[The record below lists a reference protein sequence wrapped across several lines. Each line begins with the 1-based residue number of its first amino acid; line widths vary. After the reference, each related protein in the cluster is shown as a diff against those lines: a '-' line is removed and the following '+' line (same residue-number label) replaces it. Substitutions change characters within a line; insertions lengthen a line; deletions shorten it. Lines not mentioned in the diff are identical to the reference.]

1 MSEPCQLWA
10 RLLGRFPPH
19 GVPFLPQEPPRAAGQ
34 TRRLALVLAY
44 DGQDFA
50 GWQVQP
56 GARSVQG
63 EVEAALGRLCGHPL
77 RLAASGRTD
86 AGVHA
91 LGQVASFDT
100 PSRLG
105 LEPLS
110 RGLKALLPADIHL
123 RALGPVADDF
133 HGRYSAQCKTYDYYL
148 WPGGE
153 AALFLRDR
161 LWAYPRP
168 LEAEPVRQAL
178 ALLPGAQ
185 DLKAFASRGSEAGGS
200 TVREILE
207 AGLETWPEGLWR
219 VRLTAT
225 GFLRHV
231 VRNLVGA
238 LTQVGS
244 GRLPPSALG
253 EMLAAGQRLYAGPKA
268 LPGGLYLSRVYYQ
281 PWPGAAGARG
291 WQDR

>member
-1 MSEPCQLWA
+1 MAQNEFFSRLW
-10 RLLGRFPPH
+10 GDFPPH
-19 GVPFLPQEPPRAAGQ
+19 GVPFLDPEPPPTPGRP
-34 TRRLALVLAY
+34 RRLALVLAY
-44 DGQDFA
+44 DGGAFA

-63 EVEAALGRLCGHPL
+63 EVEAALGRLCGHPV

-91 LGQVASFDT
+91 LGQGASFDT
-100 PSRLG
+100 MSRLG
-105 LEPLS
+105 LEPLT

-123 RALGPVADDF
+123 RALGAVDPGF
-133 HGRYSAQCKTYDYYL
+133 HARYGAACKTYDYYL
-148 WPGGE
+148 WPECGP
-153 AALFLRDR
+153 ALFLRGR

-168 LEAEPVRQAL
+168 LEARAVRQAL
-178 ALLPGAQ
+178 ALLPGPQ
-185 DLKAFASRGSEAGGS
+185 DLKALASRGGEAQGS

-207 AGLETWPEGLWR
+207 ASLETWPMGLWR

-238 LTQVGS
+238 LSQVGA
-244 GRLPPSALG
+244 GRLPPEALAQ
-253 EMLAAGQRLYAGPKA
+253 MLAARQRLHAGPKA
-268 LPGGLYLSRVYYQ
+268 PPGGLYLNRVYYG
-281 PWPGAAGARG
+281 PWPGRQGG
-291 WQDR
+291 EPPGSG